1 MSSQISAA
9 VTYNARCA
17 RSLLDILLQSLQRKH
32 KHKPSSPNPIL
43 LFALAPSPATTPEA
57 LSDITSTLTQ
67 LYPEH
72 VGCISAPLPYQ
83 YFDLS
88 ICGGPHSCSLAYALV
103 NGVSFRSTISG
114 RAEAQVGRWHAARQ
128 RITEDASGAI
138 PVNIEDSQM
147 RIITDSSRSDGKVN
161 WEDVWDRT
169 ANCSSSS
176 RHGNGLDP
184 EILPDALRNLE
195 YVFSLLTIFL
205 CKCHVPQPIS
215 HREYPLLL

>member
-17 RSLLDILLQSLQRKH
+17 RSLLSILLQSLQRRR
-32 KHKPSSPNPIL
+32 KPSLPHPIL
-43 LFALAPSPATTPEA
+43 LFALAPSSTTSPEA

-72 VGCISAPLPYQ
+72 VGCISATLPYQ

-88 ICGGPHSCSLAYALV
+88 MRSGPHSCSLAYALV

-128 RITEDASGAI
+128 RITEDANGAM

-147 RIITDSSRSDGKVN
+147 RFITDLSRSGGKVD
-161 WEDVWDRT
+161 WEDVWYRN

-184 EILPDALRNLE
+184 ETLPDGLRNLE
-195 YVFSLLTIFL
+195 CVFSLLTTFL
-205 CKCHVPQPIS
+205 CKCHVPQPIN
-215 HREYPLLL
+215 HTEYPLLL